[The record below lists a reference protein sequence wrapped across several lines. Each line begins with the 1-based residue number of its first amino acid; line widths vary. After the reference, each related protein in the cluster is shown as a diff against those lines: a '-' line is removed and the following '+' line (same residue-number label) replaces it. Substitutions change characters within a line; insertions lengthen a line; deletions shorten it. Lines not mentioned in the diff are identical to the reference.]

1 MSSGDPQGCRDTGY
15 PSGGPDGVADG
26 AGGAGVPG
34 EPGAR
39 AAVPGWAS
47 GLDRDTFSVTET
59 VGGWRGVVESVAPG
73 LVFVVLY
80 VTTRDLAWTLA
91 ASAGLSVVFCVARL
105 VRGQALTQA
114 VSGLLGVGI
123 GVVWALLS
131 GRGENYF
138 AWGMVTAGAFALA
151 LLASQ
156 VLRHA
161 AVGEV
166 AALVWGLPAG
176 WRTDPA
182 LSRFRRRSRGLTWV
196 WTAMFLVRLGVQWPL
211 WRAGEIAA
219 LGVAKLVLG
228 LPLFALVCWVTWV
241 GLRPFAHLQDG
252 AATARGAGDGRP
264 AGEGPEAGSGTD
276 GDTGG
281 AQH

>member
-1 MSSGDPQGCRDTGY
+1 
-15 PSGGPDGVADG
+15 
-26 AGGAGVPG
+26 VP
-34 EPGAR
+34 
-39 AAVPGWAS
+39 VPGWAS
-47 GLDRDTFSVTET
+47 GLDRDTFSITET

-80 VTTRDLAWTLA
+80 VTTRNLAWTLA
-91 ASAGLSVVFCVARL
+91 ASAGLSVVFCLARL

-114 VSGLLGVGI
+114 LSGLAGVGI
-123 GVVWALLS
+123 GVVWAVLS

-151 LLASQ
+151 LLASL

-166 AALVWGLPAG
+166 AALVWGLPTG

-182 LSRFRRRSRGLTWV
+182 LSPLRRRCRGLTWV

-241 GLRPFAHLQDG
+241 GLRPFAPLPGGGATEAGGGDEGTGAEGPDGSGPG
-252 AATARGAGDGRP
+252 AAAGG
-264 AGEGPEAGSGTD
+264 GEDT
-276 GDTGG
+276 GDTPD
-281 AQH
+281 

>member
-1 MSSGDPQGCRDTGY
+1 MSSAAPENPRDP
-15 PSGGPDGVADG
+15 
-26 AGGAGVPG
+26 GVP
-34 EPGAR
+34 PGSTPKGSGANGP
-39 AAVPGWAS
+39 VSLPGWAS
-47 GLDRDTFSVTET
+47 GLDRDSFSITET

-80 VTTRDLAWTLA
+80 VMTRNVAWTLA
-91 ASAGLSVVFCVARL
+91 ASGGLSVVFCLARL

-114 VSGLLGVGI
+114 LSGLLGVGI
-123 GVVWALLS
+123 GVVWALMS

-151 LLASQ
+151 LLVSLL
-156 VLRHA
+156 VRHA

-166 AALVWGLPAG
+166 AALAWGLPTG
-176 WRTDPA
+176 WRTDPD
-182 LSRFRRRSRGLTWV
+182 LLGLRRRSRGLTWA

-211 WRAGEIAA
+211 WTAGEIAA

-241 GLRPFAHLQDG
+241 GLRPFAHLQGAPTGAGRAGVDG
-252 AATARGAGDGRP
+252 AQDPAVGD
-264 AGEGPEAGSGTD
+264 PEVPTTPPTD
-276 GDTGG
+276 
-281 AQH
+281 

>member
-1 MSSGDPQGCRDTGY
+1 MSGTDPQGHGDSRAT
-15 PSGGPDGVADG
+15 PGGSPKASG
-26 AGGAGVPG
+26 AGAPVP
-34 EPGAR
+34 
-39 AAVPGWAS
+39 VPGWAS
-47 GLDRDTFSVTET
+47 GLDRDSFSVTET

-80 VTTRDLAWTLA
+80 VTSRNVTWTLA
-91 ASAGLSVVFCVARL
+91 ASAGLSVVFCLARV

-114 VSGLLGVGI
+114 LSGLLGVGI
-123 GVVWALLS
+123 GVVWALAS

-151 LLASQ
+151 LLASL
-156 VLRHA
+156 VLRHP

-166 AALVWGLPAG
+166 VALVWGLPTG

-182 LSRFRRRSRGLTWV
+182 LSPLRRRSRGLTWV

-228 LPLFALVCWVTWV
+228 LPVFALVCWVTWV
-241 GLRPFAHLQDG
+241 GLRPFSHLQDG
-252 AATARGAGDGRP
+252 A
-264 AGEGPEAGSGTD
+264 TD
-276 GDTGG
+276 GSADIPTDTAAGG
-281 AQH
+281 STTPAAEGTGHQDLTGDTTD